1 MPDGAGYIAE
11 TVAPG
16 AWDALVERFDDHTV
30 FHTWPWLESV
40 RREHGLRAELVQ
52 VRDAASCV
60 AVWPCLMQR
69 KGPFRILG
77 SPLPGWSTPYLG
89 PLIAPDA
96 DVHAVFET
104 FLRRS
109 SLRRW
114 SYMNCRVFD
123 KARDVDLERH
133 GFTRGRREETYLIDL
148 EKPEETIWAGLK
160 GSCRSR
166 VRKARRLGLTV
177 REEPDLTFIDQFWE
191 MAREVF
197 AKYGIDPNYSH
208 SLLRS
213 VCEGLRKAGRLY
225 AVSAFD
231 DDKRVGTLIL
241 PYDDHCMYYWAGAAF
256 DADRSVPYGNLL
268 HWEAMMHARAMGL
281 RTYDFVNVSDN
292 GGGGQFKRSFGP
304 QRVAV
309 ATHWE
314 ASRSKLI
321 AALKERYKAHLL
333 RRRRIG
339 A

>member
-1 MPDGAGYIAE
+1 MRDGGAYIAE
-11 TVAPG
+11 TVQPG
-16 AWDALVERFDDHTV
+16 SWDGLVARFDDHTV
-30 FHTWPWLESV
+30 FHTLPWLQAV
-40 RREHGLRAELVQ
+40 AAEHGLRVELVQ
-52 VRDAASCV
+52 VRDAARCL

-69 KGPFRILG
+69 RGPFRILG

-96 DVHAVFET
+96 DVHAVLET

-114 SYMNCRVFD
+114 SYMCCRVFD
-123 KARDVDLERH
+123 RDWDVDLERH
-133 GFTRGRREETYLIDL
+133 GFSRGHRE
-148 EKPEETIWAGLK
+148 PEEALWADLK

-177 REEPDLTFIDQFWE
+177 RDEPNLGFIDEFWS

-197 AKYGIDPNYSH
+197 AKYGIEPNYSRT
-208 SLLRS
+208 LLAGACGR
-213 VCEGLRKAGRLY
+213 LREAGRLL
-225 AVSAFD
+225 VLSAF
-231 DDKRVGTLIL
+231 REETRIGTLIL
-241 PYDDHCMYYWAGAAF
+241 PHDDHCMYYWAGAAF
-256 DADRSVPYGNLL
+256 DAHRALPYGNLL
-268 HWEAMMHARAMGL
+268 HWEAMMRARSMGL

-304 QRVAV
+304 ARVAV

-321 AALKERYKAHLL
+321 AALKERYKARLL
-333 RRRRIG
+333 RRRRLS